1 MGAAGDAVIL
11 GRVVGEVWA
20 TRKDARLERAKLL
33 VVRPHGV
40 YEPRWQTH
48 HLVAVDDLH
57 AGVGDDVV
65 LCLGQPA
72 RWSLGGENFPVDA
85 AVMAVVDR
93 VELDEGAA
101 AAASHGGPGIR
112 RSWQSPRRWA
122 AAR

>member
-1 MGAAGDAVIL
+1 MIL

-20 TRKDARLERAKLL
+20 TRKDARLERSKLL
-33 VVRPHGV
+33 VVRPHGW
-40 YEPRWQTH
+40 YQPRWQTR
-48 HLVAVDDLH
+48 HLVAVDEVH

-85 AVMAVVDR
+85 AVMAIVDR
-93 VELDEGAA
+93 VDLDEAA
-101 AAASHGGPGIR
+101 AAAPHAGPGIR